1 MAGFPGT
8 GEYIVRA
15 NFARKLGDALNQFSN
30 KESDE
35 PPPDPHDVL
44 NRALVEFWGAS
55 LSEIAD
61 HYRSCLQRYLYD
73 YAQWQSL
80 VVNAE
85 KKFRPWG

>member
-1 MAGFPGT
+1 MAVFSGT

-15 NFARKLGDALNQFSN
+15 NFARKLSDALNQFSN

-55 LSEIAD
+55 FSG
-61 HYRSCLQRYLYD
+61 HHRSCLQRYLYN

-85 KKFRPWG
+85 RKLRPWG